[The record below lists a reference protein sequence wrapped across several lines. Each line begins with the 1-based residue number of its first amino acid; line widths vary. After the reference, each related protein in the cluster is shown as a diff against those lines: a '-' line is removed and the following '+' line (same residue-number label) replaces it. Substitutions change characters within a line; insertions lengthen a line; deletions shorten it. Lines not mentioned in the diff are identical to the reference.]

1 MLADVRPE
9 IFLAI
14 QVVDVHYGKAH
25 RGGAGAHVR
34 AGLPRGLPLPIVGE
48 SGVLHQCRMS
58 GWDGFVPRG
67 SAQAP
72 LIRDGG
78 ATFQMNWR
86 VELRPA
92 EVTLHHAF
100 PRIAAPVLLTVSH
113 DRWARVRLNSR
124 EQSYEEAWFVER
136 TINFGGFLSQPETD
150 VFLGEPDV
158 TLDLRRDLLRLGRQ
172 RVRR

>member
-1 MLADVRPE
+1 MQPE

-25 RGGAGAHVR
+25 RGGAGAQAR
-34 AGLPRGLPLPIVGE
+34 AGLPRGLPLPVFGE

-58 GWDGFVPRG
+58 AWDGFVARA

-78 ATFQMNWR
+78 ATFQIHWR
-86 VELRPA
+86 VELRA
-92 EVTLHHAF
+92 TEVTLHHAM
-100 PRIAAPVLLTVSH
+100 PRISAPVLLAAPH

-124 EQSYEEAWFVER
+124 EHSFEQSWFVER
-136 TINFGGFLSQPETD
+136 TINFGGFREQPGTD
-150 VFLGEPDV
+150 VFLGEPDLS
-158 TLDLRRDLLRLGRQ
+158 LDLRRDLLRVGRR